1 MSKIIRAITAV
12 FVFLSVVLSC
22 VNVWADTA
30 LSSVCVTGKSL
41 TVNGDCEHSDNVI
54 KNNGIDGLTI
64 LVAKEPLIN

>member
-30 LSSVCVTGKSL
+30 LSSVHVTGKSL
-41 TVNGDCEHSDNVI
+41 TGVYCDEWVI
-54 KNNGIDGLTI
+54 QGTVLCMS
-64 LVAKEPLIN
+64 